1 MDQNEVDGKR
11 KMIQVLMGVL
21 KKSAGDE
28 VSNGIGGSSQHKEL
42 THTPV
47 PSGSVADHPHKKET
61 FKAGAPKAN
70 EPKADLESTEPNLA
84 SQVMPGMK
92 EGGMVDLSEPNRRL
106 MQPASDDM
114 RMSKGGEVPPG
125 EDDISKMADGGMP
138 SPTDEP
144 EEVMNAEGEHSNPEP
159 VKAEDDNDDIEGN
172 DTEDNEEEYGND
184 YTDPFAGV
192 MSRKKKK

>member
-47 PSGSVADHPHKKET
+47 PTNSVADHPHKKET
-61 FKAGAPKAN
+61 FKAGAPKAH
-70 EPKADLESTEPNLA
+70 EPKADLASTEPSLA

-92 EGGMVDLSEPNRRL
+92 EGGMVDLSEPNSGL
-106 MQPASDDM
+106 MEPASKDM
-114 RMSKGGEVPPG
+114 H
-125 EDDISKMADGGMP
+125 MADGGMP

-172 DTEDNEEEYGND
+172 NTEENEEEYGND
-184 YTDPFAGV
+184 YTDPFAGI
-192 MSRKKKK
+192 MPKKKKK